1 MAYQGREGSTHRPR
15 RATRHL
21 RCAALPAGPES
32 CNRRDRTMFTRWL
45 LNTLPAELSGAWTL
59 VRVDLGLWIGLA
71 LIPALITAAS
81 SGDASSPSP
90 ALAVTTLLSLVIFS
104 MLAAVKFDAARRNA
118 PLDLTAAFGIVI
130 RRVPPYLAAFAA
142 VYTITLGAGW
152 LAEGA
157 VRQITRGTPVDPAAA
172 ILISSVI
179 YISLLA
185 RYAFWP
191 YLAVLDRG
199 YLLPL
204 EELAPKL
211 LGPLGK
217 PLARLCWP
225 LMASTRLTEGV
236 IWSLVPYVILLG
248 VGPAMIST
256 APAAMRAPLMAVW
269 WLVQLL
275 LQAVLYNHYA
285 ARKALLF
292 SASSGHSPD

>member
-1 MAYQGREGSTHRPR
+1 
-15 RATRHL
+15 
-21 RCAALPAGPES
+21 
-32 CNRRDRTMFTRWL
+32 MFTRWL
-45 LNTLPAELSGAWTL
+45 LNTLPAELSGAWKL
-59 VRVDLGLWIGLA
+59 IRVDLGLWIGLA

-81 SGDASSPSP
+81 TVDGTSPTP
-90 ALAVTTLLSLVIFS
+90 TLAVTTLLSLVIFS
-104 MLAAVKFDAARRNA
+104 MLAAVKFDAARRDA
-118 PLDLTAAFGIVI
+118 PLGLTAAFGIVI

-179 YISLLA
+179 YITLLA

-191 YLAVLDRG
+191 YLAVLERGDR
-199 YLLPL
+199 LPL
-204 EELAPKL
+204 DTIAPRSL
-211 LGPLGK
+211 SRLGTA
-217 PLARLCWP
+217 LARVGWP

-256 APAAMRAPLMAVW
+256 APAAMRAPLMAAW

-285 ARKALLF
+285 DRRALLF
-292 SASSGHSPD
+292 GASSERPLT